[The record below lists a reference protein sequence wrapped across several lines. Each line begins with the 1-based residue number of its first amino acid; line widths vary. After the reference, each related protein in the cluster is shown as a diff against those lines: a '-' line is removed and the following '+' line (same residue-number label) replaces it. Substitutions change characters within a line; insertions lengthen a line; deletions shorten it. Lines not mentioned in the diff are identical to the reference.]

1 MTTLQTVLLAGGL
14 AATFLICVLIVII
27 AGQVHRL
34 VQAAETGVE
43 LLEREDERQRRLMQF
58 LRERNYNP
66 Q

>member
-1 MTTLQTVLLAGGL
+1 MTTLQTALLAGAM
-14 AATFLICVLIVII
+14 AATFLICVLMVIV

-34 VQAAETGVE
+34 VQAAETVVQ